1 MGEMHSDHTPIPS
14 LQAILE
20 GAIRFGLTEDEAW
33 RATDE
38 SLHAVGRDA
47 TVSEYLEEL
56 TGALA
61 RRILYKQQRTPSQE
75 RRSGPEEQHV
85 PSEELF

>member
-1 MGEMHSDHTPIPS
+1 MHSDHTRVPS

-20 GAIRFGLTEDEAW
+20 GAIRFGLAEDEAW

-38 SLHAVGRDA
+38 SLHAVGGDA
-47 TVSEYLEEL
+47 TISEYLEEL

-61 RRILYKQQRTPSQE
+61 RLILYKQQRTPSEE
-75 RRSGPEEQHV
+75 RRRGPGGGERPPEE
-85 PSEELF
+85 FF